1 MKLLVP
7 IDGSDTSLRAVDAA
21 IAKVAAYRP
30 PVEIHL
36 LNVQNAL
43 RKDVSQFVD
52 REEIRRY
59 HQEEGAKAL
68 ANARARLDA
77 QAIEYA
83 THVFVADDP
92 ASVIVQFVREQK
104 VDEVIM
110 GSHGRSEL
118 AQILMGSVAREV
130 LRGAGVPVTLVN

>member
-7 IDGSDTSLRAVDAA
+7 IDGSDTSLRAVDAL
-21 IAKVAAYRP
+21 IAKLAAYRP
-30 PVEIHL
+30 PVEVHL

-43 RKDVSQFVD
+43 RKDVGQFVD
-52 REEIRRY
+52 HEEIRRY

-68 ANARARLDA
+68 APARARLDA
-77 QAIEYA
+77 QAVVHTA
-83 THVFVADDP
+83 HVFVGDDP
-92 ASVIVQFVREQK
+92 ASVIVQFAKEQK
-104 VDEVIM
+104 VDEIVM

-118 AQILMGSVAREV
+118 AQILLGSVAREV

>member
-7 IDGSDTSLRAVDAA
+7 IDGSDTSLRAVDAVV
-21 IAKVAAYRP
+21 AKVAAYRP

-36 LNVQNAL
+36 INVQHAL
-43 RKDVSQFVD
+43 RKDVGQFVD
-52 REEIRRY
+52 HEEIRRY

-68 ANARARLDA
+68 AAARTRLDA
-77 QAIEYA
+77 IGIEYA
-83 THVFVADDP
+83 AHVFVADDP
-92 ASVIVQFVREQK
+92 ASVIVQFVKERK

-110 GSHGRSEL
+110 GSHGRSEI

>member
-7 IDGSDTSLRAVDAA
+7 IDGSDTSLRAVDAL
-21 IAKVAAYRP
+21 IAKIAAYRP

-43 RKDVSQFVD
+43 RKDVGQFVD
-52 REEIRRY
+52 HEEIRRY

-68 ANARARLDA
+68 APARTRLDA
-77 QAIEYA
+77 DAIA
-83 THVFVADDP
+83 HTVHVFVGDDP
-92 ASVIVQFVREQK
+92 ASVIVQFVKEQK
-104 VDEVIM
+104 IDEVVM
-110 GSHGRSEL
+110 GSHGRGEL
-118 AQILMGSVAREV
+118 AQILLGSVAREV

>member
-7 IDGSDTSLRAVDAA
+7 IDGSDTSLRALDALV
-21 IAKVAAYRP
+21 AKLAVYRP

-36 LNVQNAL
+36 VNVQHGL
-43 RKDVSQFVD
+43 RKDVGQFVD
-52 REEIRRY
+52 HEEIRRY

-68 ANARARLDA
+68 APARARLDA
-77 QAIEYA
+77 QTIAYA

-92 ASVIVQFVREQK
+92 ASVIVQFVKEQT

-110 GSHGRSEL
+110 GSHGRGEL
-118 AQILMGSVAREV
+118 AQILLGSVAREV

>member
-1 MKLLVP
+1 VKLLVP
-7 IDGSDTSLRAVDAA
+7 IDGSDTSLRAVDAV
-21 IAKVAAYRP
+21 IAKVTVYRP

-36 LNVQNAL
+36 LNVQHAL
-43 RKDVSQFVD
+43 RKDVGQFVD
-52 REEIRRY
+52 HDEIRRY

-68 ANARARLDA
+68 AAARARLDA
-77 QAIEYA
+77 EGVEYA
-83 THVFVADDP
+83 AHVFVADDP
-92 ASVIVQFVREQK
+92 ASVIVQFVKEQK

-110 GSHGRSEL
+110 GSHGRGEI